1 MNRYALLSLLFL
13 TGALTAFEVPVK
25 DLTQESSVAPTRE
38 PLPIRKALPV
48 NATTTPTSTTPTS
61 PKLEL
66 ALREIQLLRK
76 AAQAAGGDLEVII
89 RPIGGISAEDLILP
103 LNKSGAFDIKPGK
116 APGSIRV
123 ESKSLDPEIS
133 NQKEELAQIRKVQK
147 QLIENMKPS
156 SPSPSPSNSI
166 PTVILK

>member
-1 MNRYALLSLLFL
+1 MNRYALLFLVIL

-25 DLTQESSVAPTRE
+25 DLTQESPSPSVHET
-38 PLPIRKALPV
+38 LPIRKALPV
-48 NATTTPTSTTPTS
+48 NATSSPPTTPSSS

-89 RPIGGISAEDLILP
+89 RPTGGISAEDLVIP
-103 LNKSGAFDIKPGK
+103 LNKSGAFEIKPGK

-123 ESKSLDPEIS
+123 ESKSLDSEIS
-133 NQKEELAQIRKVQK
+133 NQKEELAQLRKVQK
-147 QLIENMKPS
+147 QLIENIKQSPPPPS
-156 SPSPSPSNSI
+156 SSNSI